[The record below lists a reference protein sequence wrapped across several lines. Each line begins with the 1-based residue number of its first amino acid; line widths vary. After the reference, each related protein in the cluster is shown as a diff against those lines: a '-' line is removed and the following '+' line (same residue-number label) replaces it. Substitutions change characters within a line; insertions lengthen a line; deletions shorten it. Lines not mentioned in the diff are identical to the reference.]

1 MSYYNF
7 KKVLVIAPHADDEV
21 LGCGGTI
28 LKMVSNGVDVSIC
41 YVTSPYF
48 PDWSEE
54 YVANRKKEIDL
65 FKRSASIKEVYNL
78 DYSAATLTIQNQSKL
93 SKKISEIVNK
103 VDPDTVLIPFPGDLH
118 TDHTIVSKASK
129 VACRP
134 FHSNVK
140 NIWEYETLSE
150 TEWGDIPF
158 SPNLYVNIEDHISK
172 KISLMEIYNSEIFK
186 FPHPRSK
193 ESILTLS
200 KKRGTEVFV
209 KNAESFFIV
218 RGVI

>member
-1 MSYYNF
+1 MNLRKIF
-7 KKVLVIAPHADDEV
+7 VI
-21 LGCGGTI
+21 
-28 LKMVSNGVDVSIC
+28 N
-41 YVTSPYF
+41 Y
-48 PDWSEE
+48 
-54 YVANRKKEIDL
+54 
-65 FKRSASIKEVYNL
+65 
-78 DYSAATLTIQNQSKL
+78 
-93 SKKISEIVNK
+93 
-103 VDPDTVLIPFPGDLH
+103 
-118 TDHTIVSKASK
+118 
-129 VACRP
+129 
-134 FHSNVK
+134 SNVK